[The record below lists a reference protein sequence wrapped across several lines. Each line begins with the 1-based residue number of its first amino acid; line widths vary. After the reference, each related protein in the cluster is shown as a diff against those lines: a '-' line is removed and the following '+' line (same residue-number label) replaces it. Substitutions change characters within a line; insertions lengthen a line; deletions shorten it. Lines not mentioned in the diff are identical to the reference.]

1 MSKETPKNVVLNQS
15 KPAADPD
22 AVLPGGGDV
31 VSDEYP
37 KALYHKDSK
46 PGHPISKVVQ
56 SADEEQQAAKDGW
69 STLADLPVGKAEKA
83 PPVPKDE

>member
-22 AVLPGGGDV
+22 AVLPEAADV

-46 PGHPISKVVQ
+46 PGNLISKIVQ
-56 SADEEQQAAKDGW
+56 SAEEEQQAAKDGW

-83 PPVPKDE
+83 PSAPKDE